1 MPPLETEIAE
11 GTDRR
16 LRMEYHMTEIKELCS
31 AIKRIVSDHVK
42 NSRHLRERTEICQPN
57 GAQNRVSEVNAKQE
71 ESSQQAEEMEKKVE
85 ERPRERSSR

>member
-1 MPPLETEIAE
+1 M
-11 GTDRR
+11 
-16 LRMEYHMTEIKELCS
+16 
-31 AIKRIVSDHVK
+31 
-42 NSRHLRERTEICQPN
+42 CQPN